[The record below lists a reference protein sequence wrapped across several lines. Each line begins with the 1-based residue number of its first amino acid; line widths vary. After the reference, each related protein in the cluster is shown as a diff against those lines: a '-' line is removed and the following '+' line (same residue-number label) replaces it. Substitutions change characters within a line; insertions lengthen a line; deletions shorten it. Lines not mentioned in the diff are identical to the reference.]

1 MSTVRKCRLSI
12 AALDASAN
20 LAVVGA
26 LIVTTLVMYR
36 GGAGIFPG
44 GNEGRVVFA
53 ALTAALVAY
62 GLNSTLENLVGPTRE
77 GFEVVLREELTEA
90 ALVAAQRYRA
100 AAAQDAPET
109 AALRAVALR
118 AETKALGAG
127 ADFDGC
133 F

>member
-12 AALDASAN
+12 AALNIAVT

-26 LIVTTLVMYR
+26 LVVTTLLMYR
-36 GGAGIFPG
+36 GGTGIFPG

-62 GLNSTLENLVGPTRE
+62 GLDSTLEDLVGPARE
-77 GFEVVLREELTEA
+77 NFEFALLEELTEA
-90 ALVAAQRYRA
+90 ALIAAQQYRA
-100 AAAQDAPET
+100 AAAQDASET
-109 AALRAVALR
+109 AALRVAALR
-118 AETKALGAG
+118 AETKAIKAG

-133 F
+133 